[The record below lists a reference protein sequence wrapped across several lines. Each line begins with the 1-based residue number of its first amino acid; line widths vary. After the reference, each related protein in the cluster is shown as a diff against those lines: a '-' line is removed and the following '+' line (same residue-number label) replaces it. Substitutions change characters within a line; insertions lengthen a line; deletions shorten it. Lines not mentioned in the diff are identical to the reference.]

1 MAMKRMRRHKK
12 KRVKIQKKK
21 ERKGSWY
28 HTRALM
34 MTFIIS

>member
-1 MAMKRMRRHKK
+1 MTQKK
-12 KRVKIQKKK
+12 KKRRVKIQKEKK

-34 MTFIIS
+34 MTFIIP